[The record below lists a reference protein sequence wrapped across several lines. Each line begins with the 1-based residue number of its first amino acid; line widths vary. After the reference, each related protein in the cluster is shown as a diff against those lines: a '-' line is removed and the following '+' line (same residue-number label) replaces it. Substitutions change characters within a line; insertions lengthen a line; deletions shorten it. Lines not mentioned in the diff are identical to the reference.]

1 VNRPSE
7 RSPGGDTAGRVQAA
21 PAAPEADAPARRILV
36 IGYGNPGRGDDGLG
50 PALAARLAALR
61 LAGVTAVSEYQ
72 LSIEHAELV
81 ARHDVVVFADAA
93 RDAAAGEP
101 FYLRPVT
108 PSPDASCFSHQV
120 SPQAVLQLAADC
132 FDARP
137 AGWLLGIRPL
147 DLDSFAEGLT
157 PTAMGNLTSAVH
169 ALLAMI
175 ENGRIA

>member
-1 VNRPSE
+1 M
-7 RSPGGDTAGRVQAA
+7 VQAA
-21 PAAPEADAPARRILV
+21 PVAPRAGAPTRRILV
-36 IGYGNPGRGDDGLG
+36 IGYGNPGRFDDGLG

-61 LAGVTAVSEYQ
+61 LAGVTVVSDYQ

-93 RDAAAGEP
+93 RDAADGDS

-137 AGWLLGIRPL
+137 AAWLLGIRPQ

-157 PTAMGNLTSAVH
+157 LTAERNLASAVD
-169 ALLAMI
+169 ALREMI
-175 ENGRIA
+175 EKGQWRQQTPN